1 MVRPQ
6 ERFVRFRAIC
16 VFRVRDRKDARWKG
30 TFSTYFYF
38 FVTERGKKFDYSC
51 CAIKDFESFIC
62 ILSRNGVI
70 VKFILEDYFSRY
82 YRDLLCDEH
91 SLSLEYFALSKC
103 VRRYVDASLASLKS
117 SAATTLVQIH
127 RVAITSRLR
136 VPSFAEQL

>member
-91 SLSLEYFALSKC
+91 SLPSISLSRN
-103 VRRYVDASLASLKS
+103 VYVD
-117 SAATTLVQIH
+117 T
-127 RVAITSRLR
+127 
-136 VPSFAEQL
+136 